1 MPTVPF
7 TTQARVGRFK
17 EQRWL
22 LDKIVELAG
31 PEFDQSRLHYYS
43 APMSPDWA
51 GAVMGLAGQIKRWD
65 DLTREFARLARRYEL
80 QAAAAEKQG
89 HHVTASDGFF
99 AASVMYGA
107 AQWPIFENTDLNHAL
122 ERKKIECYQAYIPH
136 ADHRIEAV
144 EVPFGDVTVPGWF
157 HLPPGYADGDKL
169 PCLVMVSGMDAF
181 KELQIGGQADRFLRR
196 GFAVLMLDGPGQGSC
211 LPRGIWYD
219 PDRQGEL
226 GTTAFDAVAARP
238 EVDPAR
244 IMMWGLSFGSFWAT
258 QMAAAEPRFA
268 ACAVMYNCFQP
279 HNWPLYEMAAPSFKQ
294 RFMYMAGIEDEAA
307 FGTVMERMDVR
318 PLSGK
323 LSMPYFVMCGEDDSL
338 SDVAC
343 TIEHL
348 NAVPGPKTLVMYAGE
363 EHGMGGSRSSQLGTP
378 FFPLIADWLA
388 DRAAGKPLA
397 STYNVVDTLGQ
408 MHSEPW
414 GETRVH
420 QHGAPLG
427 VEHLWSE
434 KPPVGLA

>member
-1 MPTVPF
+1 V
-7 TTQARVGRFK
+7 ARFRD
-17 EQRWL
+17 QRWL

-31 PEFDQSRLHYYS
+31 PEFDQSRLHYYA
-43 APMSPDWA
+43 APMSADWA
-51 GAVMGLAGQIKRWD
+51 GGVMGLAGQIKRWD
-65 DLTREFARLARRYEL
+65 DLTREFTRLARRYEL
-80 QAAAAEKQG
+80 QATAAEKQG

-107 AQWPIFENTDLNHAL
+107 AQWPIFENTDLNHAP
-122 ERKKIECYQAYIPH
+122 ERKKTECYQAYIPH

-144 EVPFGDVTVPGWF
+144 EVPYGDTTVPGWF
-157 HLPPGYADGDKL
+157 HLPPGYRDGERL

-196 GFAVLMLDGPGQGSC
+196 GFAVLMLDGPGQGTC
-211 LPRGIWYD
+211 LTRGIWYD

-226 GTTAFDAVAARP
+226 GTTAFDAMVKRP
-238 EVDPAR
+238 EIDPER

-294 RFMYMAGIEDEAA
+294 RFMYMTGVEDEAA
-307 FGTVMERMDVR
+307 FGAVMERMDVR

-323 LSMPYFVMCGEDDSL
+323 LAMPCFVMCGEDDSL

-388 DRAAGKPLA
+388 DRAAGKPLE

-414 GETRVH
+414 GGARVH

-427 VEHLWSE
+427 VDQLWSD